1 MDSERLL
8 ATLLGKVDEAQ
19 GAVEEERAVRIDRET
34 QNLKRVGEDIFR
46 VQEKVDV
53 ERCTREG
60 ALTAMQAEVRAHLT
74 AVAHR
79 PPVPTWHWLA
89 DAARAEKLLAWL
101 AHGCSPSHPAV
112 PPFA

>member
-53 ERCTREG
+53 ERFTREG
-60 ALTAMQAEVRAHLT
+60 ALTAMQAEVRVHLT
-74 AVAHR
+74 AAAHP
-79 PPVPTWHWLA
+79 PPVHAVLA
-89 DAARAEKLLAWL
+89 
-101 AHGCSPSHPAV
+101 G
-112 PPFA
+112 